1 MTDKV
6 LKIGTRGS
14 PLALKQT
21 HMVADALTAA
31 HPGLVCEVVTI
42 TTSGDW
48 KPEEGENRLSE
59 KEGGKGLF
67 IKEIEAALLDGRID
81 CAVHSMKDVPSFL
94 PDAAAV
100 DHVLPR
106 ADARDALIAL
116 TGKSIETLPQGAIVG
131 TSSLRRQ
138 AFLLHRR
145 PDLKVVPLRGNV
157 QTRIDKLKDGQV
169 DATFLAM
176 AGLAR
181 LGIDGDFIHPKAI
194 EIMLPACGQ
203 GIVGIETRKD
213 DAETRLLLD
222 AIHHEETG
230 LCAAAER
237 AALQTLD
244 GSCHTPIGAHARLKD
259 GEMSLIVAVA
269 ALDGAQL
276 WQEGDVRRIQSVDD
290 AAAMGHEIAGKLKA
304 RLPEGALS

>member
-1 MTDKV
+1 MNETS

-21 HMVADALTAA
+21 QMVVDALMAA
-31 HPGLVCEVVTI
+31 HPDLACEIVTI
-42 TTSGDW
+42 KTSGDW

-59 KEGGKGLF
+59 REGGKGLF
-67 IKEIEAALLDGRID
+67 IKEIEAALMGGQID

-94 PDAAAV
+94 PEGAAV

-106 ADARDALIAL
+106 ADARDALICFQAS
-116 TGKSIETLPQGAIVG
+116 SIETLPQGATVG

-145 PDLKVVPLRGNV
+145 PDLNVVPLRGNV
-157 QTRIDKLKDGQV
+157 QTRIEKLKGGQV

-176 AGLAR
+176 AGLNR
-181 LGIDGDFIHPKAI
+181 LGIEGDYIHALSADV
-194 EIMLPACGQ
+194 MLPACGQ
-203 GIVGIETRKD
+203 GVVAIETRSMD
-213 DAETRLLLD
+213 TDTRSLLD
-222 AIHHEETG
+222 AIHDHVTG

-244 GSCHTPIGAHARLKD
+244 GSCHTPIGAYALMKED
-259 GEMSLIVAVA
+259 ALSLIVAVVS
-269 ALDGAQL
+269 LDGMHL
-276 WQEGDVRRIQSVDD
+276 WEEGGTEKIQSADD
-290 AAAMGHEIAGKLKA
+290 AARMGTAIATKLKSI
-304 RLPEGALS
+304 LPDGALQ